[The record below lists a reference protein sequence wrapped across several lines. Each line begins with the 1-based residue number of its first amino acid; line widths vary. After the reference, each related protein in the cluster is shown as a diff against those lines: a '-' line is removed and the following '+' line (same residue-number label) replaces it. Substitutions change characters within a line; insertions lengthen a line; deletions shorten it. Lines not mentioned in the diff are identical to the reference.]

1 MSPRVRR
8 AVAAILGK
16 PMRQSQLMVTLWGKP
31 DCSLCDHAHAVL
43 DKLSREYPLTVT
55 VKSILADEDAFH
67 RYRYLIPVVE
77 IEGGQRFEGKITEL
91 WLRRGLDDVLL
102 PR

>member
-1 MSPRVRR
+1 
-8 AVAAILGK
+8 
-16 PMRQSQLMVTLWGKP
+16 
-31 DCSLCDHAHAVL
+31 
-43 DKLSREYPLTVT
+43 LTVT